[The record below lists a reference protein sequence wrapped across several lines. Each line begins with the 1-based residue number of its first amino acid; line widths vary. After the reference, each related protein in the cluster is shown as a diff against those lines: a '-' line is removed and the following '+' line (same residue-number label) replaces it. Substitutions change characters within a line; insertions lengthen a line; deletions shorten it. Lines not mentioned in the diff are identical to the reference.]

1 MSRIMSFFAR
11 RVQVNGDL
19 RYGREIVCEFA
30 KRAYK
35 KESEYV
41 ILDIGAGSGTDLCN
55 VRQALEGQG
64 ITMYGVESYAPN
76 CERLT
81 AQGIKTI
88 QVDIERE
95 TLPFDTGS
103 VDLVIAN
110 QIMEHTKEIFWVL
123 SEISRVLKPEGKC
136 IVGIPNLASFH
147 NRIMLLLGM
156 QPPCIDVVGAHVRGF
171 TYAGF
176 KDFAELEGYFKVL
189 DYKASVFYPFSPKL
203 GSFLCKV
210 FPKCGLALFFYIE
223 RSNKKGSYIEVLKK
237 RFFETPYYQGEN
249 SAEL

>member
-1 MSRIMSFFAR
+1 MSGIVSFFAK

-19 RYGREIVCEFA
+19 RYGREIICEFA

-35 KESEYV
+35 KEPEYV
-41 ILDIGAGSGTDLCN
+41 ILDIGAGSGTDLRN
-55 VRQALEGQG
+55 VRQALGEQG

-76 CERLT
+76 CEQLT

-110 QIMEHTKEIFWVL
+110 QIMEHTKEIFWVF
-123 SEISRVLKPEGKC
+123 SEISRILKPGGKC

-203 GSFLCKV
+203 GSVLCKV
-210 FPKCGLALFFYIE
+210 LPKCGLAPFFYIE
-223 RSNKKGSYIEVLKK
+223 RTNKEGSYIEVLKK

-249 SAEL
+249 SVES